1 MNRSEQAPPGGAD
14 RTAPRRRNRLAG
26 HRPSRGQAIVELA
39 LILPVMLTL
48 FASALD
54 LGRLYYS
61 QITIANAAKEGA
73 LEASRVPTSFDST
86 RGCDAVT
93 NRVICLVINEAKGS
107 LISIVPS
114 DVALACNP
122 SPCPASPVIGDTVGI
137 TVTSQFSLVS
147 PVLAVF
153 FGGQSFQ
160 ISSSATAQ
168 IDVEPQPGIAA
179 GPTPTPTPTPV
190 ATPTPTPTAGPT
202 PMPTPTPVCVVPTVS
217 GNIVINPGS
226 GQSVLTGSGTLFT
239 MNAPTVDPQPGCPF
253 TYTWSFGDG
262 ASASTATATHQYA
275 RKGTGATKS
284 YTVTLVISAS
294 GVPGSWTGTKT
305 VVVNP

>member
-1 MNRSEQAPPGGAD
+1 MNRSEQPRPGGAD
-14 RTAPRRRNRLAG
+14 RTAPRRRDRLTG

-73 LEASRVPTSFDST
+73 LEASRNPTSFDST
-86 RGCDAVT
+86 RGCDATT
-93 NRVICLVINEAKGS
+93 NRVICLVVNEAKGS

-114 DVALACNP
+114 DVALACSP
-122 SPCPASPVIGDTVGI
+122 SPCPASPVIGNTVGI
-137 TVTSQFSLVS
+137 TVTSHFSLVS
-147 PVLAVF
+147 PLLAVF
-153 FGGQSFQ
+153 FAGQSFP

-168 IDVEPQPGIAA
+168 IGVEPRPGTGATPTPTPAA
-179 GPTPTPTPTPV
+179 TPTPTPTP
-190 ATPTPTPTAGPT
+190 APGPTPT
-202 PMPTPTPVCVVPTVS
+202 PTPTPVCVVPTVTGS
-217 GNIVINPGS
+217 IVITPGS

-239 MNAPTVDPQPGCPF
+239 MNGPTVNPQPGCAF

-275 RKGTGATKS
+275 KKGTSATKS

-294 GVPGSWTGTKT
+294 GVPGSWTGTQT